1 MSVLTSSNS
10 WRSQRLG
17 TGYSDKIWAL
27 SEVPTSAEAAI
38 KTLSAQKAIS
48 LMFLFPSFN
57 AQPRLYL
64 YVIDAL
70 YALYIDYLAI
80 TLAIN

>member
-1 MSVLTSSNS
+1 MEIADIEH
-10 WRSQRLG
+10 WI
-17 TGYSDKIWAL
+17 YSDKIWAL
-27 SEVPTSAEAAI
+27 SEVSTSAEAAI

-70 YALYIDYLAI
+70 YVLYIDYLAI